1 MSPPH
6 VLLGLLHA
14 EPRTGY
20 DLARAMEEELGAAWS
35 AGVSQIY
42 PALARLRRNGCVL
55 LRTLGPRRG
64 PPRLLYRVTAAGRRE
79 LVRWLAAPP
88 PAARRHDPLLVRL
101 AFLDA
106 LPAADGRRVLSEI
119 DAAVAAEMERWN
131 AAPPPDGAR
140 GLARRAALDEREA
153 LRRLLARE
161 LEPAVHPAGSGR
173 RTTPSRRSARTPSP
187 RRVRASVRCR
197 T

>member
-1 MSPPH
+1 VSLPH

-20 DLARAMEEELGAAWS
+20 DLARTMEDELGAAWS

-42 PALARLRRNGCVL
+42 PALARLRRNGWVL

-79 LVRWLAAPP
+79 LARWLAAPP
-88 PAARRHDPLLVRL
+88 PPERRHDPLLVRL
-101 AFLDA
+101 ALLDA
-106 LPAADGRRVLSEI
+106 LPAADRRRALSEI
-119 DAAVAAEMERWN
+119 DAAVAAEVERWKSS
-131 AAPPPDGAR
+131 PPPEGSR
-140 GLARRAALDEREA
+140 GFARRIAIEEREA

-161 LEPAVHPAGSGR
+161 IEPAIRSAGSGR
-173 RTTPSRRSARTPSP
+173 RSAP
-187 RRVRASVRCR
+187 RRRVEAPVRRR

>member
-1 MSPPH
+1 

-20 DLARAMEEELGAAWS
+20 DLARSMQDELASAWS

-42 PALARLRRNGCVL
+42 PALARLRRNGWVL

-79 LVRWLAAPP
+79 LARWLLSPP
-88 PAARRHDPLLVRL
+88 PEPPARRRNPLLVRI

-106 LPAADGRRVLSEI
+106 LPPADRRRAIAEV
-119 DAAVAAEMERWN
+119 DAALASELERWK
-131 AAPPPDGAR
+131 ASPPFEGSR
-140 GLARRAALDEREA
+140 GLARRAAAEESEA
-153 LRRLLARE
+153 LRRLLERE
-161 LEPAVHPAGSGR
+161 SAPESRAAGR
-173 RTTPSRRSARTPSP
+173 P
-187 RRVRASVRCR
+187 RVRPTPRGRSRPAIRR
-197 T
+197 KG